1 MPRLVA
7 RWVEHM
13 DARLNAPRR
22 PLEAGDAPA
31 DSTVTRPRATAAAIG
46 ALIVAA
52 GAGGFLVTSL
62 LPDGGLGQA
71 ERATVALT
79 TTLDSG
85 AKVAGTGVILTS
97 SGEVVTTYNVVN
109 GAVSIAADVS
119 GSASRYAAT
128 TFALSPTNGIAVLQ
142 LLNASGLPSASIG
155 TSTHV
160 KVGDHV
166 TAIGSTAQ
174 SAGTAADTQG
184 AVIALGQ
191 TIVAADPD
199 GASPETLQGLI
210 AFSAPLPGYGS
221 GGALIDTSGKLIGL
235 DVTPAPTAHEAAGT
249 AGEAFAIP
257 IDRVLSIVHD
267 VNTHTEAPDI
277 LQGHGAYLGIEVHES
292 ATPPGALVV
301 AVGPGTPAAVARI
314 GPRDVIV
321 SIDGVGVDSVAALHA
336 LLQRHHGGDYV
347 VVGWI
352 DPAGH
357 RHTATVQLAAA
368 TFT

>member
-1 MPRLVA
+1 
-7 RWVEHM
+7 M

-22 PLEAGDAPA
+22 PLEAGSAPA
-31 DSTVTRPRATAAAIG
+31 DSTFARPRATAAAIG
-46 ALIVAA
+46 ALIVSA

-62 LPDGGLGQA
+62 IPDGGVGQA

-85 AKVAGTGVILTS
+85 AKVTGTGVILTS
-97 SGEVVTTYNVVN
+97 GGEVVTAYNVVN

-119 GSASRYAAT
+119 GSASQYAAT
-128 TFALSPTNGIAVLQ
+128 TFALSPTNGVAVLQ
-142 LLNASGLPSASIG
+142 LLDASGLPSASIG
-155 TSTHV
+155 TSSHV

-166 TAIGSTAQ
+166 TAIGRMARG
-174 SAGTAADTQG
+174 AGTAADTQG
-184 AVIALGQ
+184 AVVALGQ

-199 GASPETLQGLI
+199 GRSPETLQGLI
-210 AFSAPLPGYGS
+210 AFSAPLS
-221 GGALIDTSGKLIGL
+221 GNGTGGPLIDTSGKLIGL
-235 DVTPAPTAHEAAGT
+235 DVTSAPAAHEAAGT
-249 AGEAFAIP
+249 GGGAFAIP

-267 VNTHTEAPDI
+267 VNTHTAAPDI
-277 LQGHGAYLGIEVHES
+277 LQGHGAYLGVDVLDS
-292 ATPPGALVV
+292 ATPPGAVVV

-314 GPRDVIV
+314 AAQDVIV
-321 SIDGVGVDSVAALHA
+321 SIDGVGIDSVAALHSQ
-336 LLQRHHGGDYV
+336 LQRHHGGDYV

-357 RHTATVQLAAA
+357 QHIATVQLAAA

>member
-1 MPRLVA
+1 MPGPVA

-22 PLEAGDAPA
+22 PLEAGGAPA
-31 DSTVTRPRATAAAIG
+31 DNLVTRPRATAAAIG
-46 ALIVAA
+46 VLIVAA

-62 LPDGGLGQA
+62 IRDGGVGQA

-79 TTLDSG
+79 TTLHSG

-97 SGEVVTTYNVVN
+97 SGEVVTAYNVVN

-119 GSASRYAAT
+119 GNASQYAAT
-128 TFALSPTNGIAVLQ
+128 TFALSPTNGVAVLQ
-142 LLNASGLPSASIG
+142 LLNASGLPSATIG
-155 TSTHV
+155 SSSRV

-166 TAIGSTAQ
+166 TAIGMTSR
-174 SAGTAADTQG
+174 SAATAAGAQG
-184 AVIALGQ
+184 AVVALGQ
-191 TIVAADPD
+191 TIAAGAGPD
-199 GASPETLQGLI
+199 ALQGLI
-210 AFSAPLPGYGS
+210 AFSAPLPRDGA
-221 GGALIDTSGKLIGL
+221 GGPLIDTSGRLIGL
-235 DVTPAPTAHEAAGT
+235 DVTPAPDAHQPGGAD
-249 AGEAFAIP
+249 GEGFAIP

-267 VNTHTEAPDI
+267 VNTHTDAPDI
-277 LQGHGAYLGIEVHES
+277 LQGHSAYLGIQVRDS
-292 ATPPGALVV
+292 AAPPGALVV
-301 AVGPGTPAAVARI
+301 MVGPGTPAQVARI
-314 GPRDVIV
+314 APQDVIV
-321 SIDGVGVDSVAALHA
+321 SIGGVRIDSVAALRA
-336 LLQRHHGGDYV
+336 QLQRHHGGDYV